1 MRHTSLLM
9 IIIFLA
15 APVIALAEY
24 TTIDEVEKDYND
36 EACKG
41 CHSAIHREWKESFH
55 SQSILHSLPGMKG
68 FIMTGIKKEWGR
80 EVTKAD
86 MMKCFHCHAP
96 QLYDASDVLVKK
108 VAELIVAAVD
118 EQDAGKKEAARKEL
132 ARLNVNCM
140 VCHNKVVNRPSEGWL
155 GKPEKD
161 TMYGPEK
168 VSAPHKTT
176 RSNILRSAV
185 FCGQCHGVYNPP
197 DNDFIMCNTLYD
209 SYLNAYSSHGGQKTC
224 QDCHMREKKRGHTFP
239 GSYVPDMV
247 KEGLE
252 FGAEAKGYKHLVG
265 TKWAPRIMVTADIY
279 NRSGHRTPDG

>member
-1 MRHTSLLM
+1 M

-24 TTIDEVEKDYND
+24 TTIDEVAKDYND

-41 CHSAIHREWKESFH
+41 CHATIHKEWKESFH
-55 SQSILHSLPGMKG
+55 SQSMLHSLPGMRG
-68 FIMTGIKKEWGR
+68 FIMTGIRKEWGR

-96 QLYDASDVLVKK
+96 QLYDASDTLVKK

-132 ARLNVNCM
+132 VKLSVGCM
-140 VCHNKVVNRPSEGWL
+140 VCHNKVVNRPSAGWL
-155 GKPEKD
+155 GRPEKD
-161 TMYGPEK
+161 AMYGPNK
-168 VSAPHKTT
+168 VSAPHKTAQ
-176 RSNILRSAV
+176 SNIIRSAI

-197 DNDFIMCNTLYD
+197 DSDVIMCNTLYD
-209 SYLNAYSSHGGQKTC
+209 SYLNAYSSHGGLKTC
-224 QDCHMREKKRGHTFP
+224 QDCHMREKKRGHSFP
-239 GSYVPDMV
+239 GSYVADMI

-252 FGAEAKGYKHLVG
+252 LEAEAKGYKHLVG
-265 TKWAPRIMVTADIY
+265 TKWAPRVMVTASVY
-279 NRSGHRTPDG
+279 NHSGHRTPDG